1 MTGGTRTDPG
11 IRRHVLGGELRRLR
25 LASGLRLEDV
35 VLHLGVAPSTLSR
48 IETGRAPT
56 RTAFLSMMLDLYGVD
71 DADRRRELADLAR
84 EGQRRG
90 WWADYRDLLPPGA
103 GHYLDL
109 ETAAQQ
115 ICSYSAHAVPDLV
128 QTPDYAAAVVRA
140 TRRDLGKDG
149 VGRLARLHARRL
161 DLISAAD
168 AQVRLIMDES
178 ALSRLVGT
186 AAVMAAQLRH
196 LLTVTSD
203 PAVTVQ
209 VAELASS
216 QPVLCPSFA
225 VLSFADAGDPDV
237 ACSSGP
243 AGRVILAKPRTET
256 SVLVAEFAV
265 LERSAASPEESARL
279 VEKALQRWDQR

>member
-25 LASGLRLEDV
+25 LESGLRLEDV

-71 DADRRRELADLAR
+71 DPDRRRELADLAR

-90 WWADYRDLLPPGA
+90 WWADCRDLLPAGA

-115 ICSYSAHAVPDLV
+115 VCCYSAHAVPELL
-128 QTPDYAAAVVRA
+128 QTPDYAAAVLRA
-140 TRRDLGKDG
+140 TRRGLGKDEMS
-149 VGRLARLHARRL
+149 RLVRLHARRL
-161 DLISAAD
+161 DLVRAAGV
-168 AQVRLIMDES
+168 QVRLIMDES
-178 ALSRLVGT
+178 ALSRSVGT

-196 LLTVTSD
+196 LLAVASD
-203 PAVTVQ
+203 PQITVQ
-209 VAELASS
+209 VAELASGR
-216 QPVLCPSFA
+216 PVLCPSFA
-225 VLSFADAGDPDV
+225 VLSFADPDDPNV

-265 LERSAASPEESARL
+265 LERSAASPGESTRL

>member
-1 MTGGTRTDPG
+1 MTGGARSGPG

-25 LASGLRLEDV
+25 LESGLRLEDV
-35 VLHLGVAPSTLSR
+35 TGHLGVAPSTLSR

-71 DADRRRELADLAR
+71 DADRRRELRDLAR
-84 EGQRRG
+84 EGQRRA

-115 ICSYSAHAVPDLV
+115 IRCYSSNAVPELV
-128 QTPDYAAAVVRA
+128 QTPGYAAAFVRA
-140 TRRDLGKDG
+140 TRRALGNDE
-149 VGRLARLHARRL
+149 VSRLVRLQARRS
-161 DLISAAD
+161 DLVQAAGV
-168 AQVRLIMDES
+168 QVGLIMDES
-178 ALSRLVGT
+178 ALSRSVGT
-186 AAVMAAQLRH
+186 AAVMAA
-196 LLTVTSD
+196 VTGD
-203 PAVTVQ
+203 HQVTVR
-209 VAELASS
+209 VAELASRK
-216 QPVLCPSFA
+216 PVLCPSFA
-225 VLSFADAGDPDV
+225 VLSFADPGDPDV

-243 AGRVILAKPRTET
+243 AGRVYLAKSRAET

-265 LERSAASPEESARL
+265 LERSAASAEESARL